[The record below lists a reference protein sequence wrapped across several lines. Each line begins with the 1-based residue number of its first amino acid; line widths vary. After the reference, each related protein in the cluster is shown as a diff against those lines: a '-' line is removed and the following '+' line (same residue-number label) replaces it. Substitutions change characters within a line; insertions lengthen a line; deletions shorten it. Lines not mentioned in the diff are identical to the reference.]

1 MTTKE
6 FLEMMLDERIK
17 LLLFRKP
24 SEDGLKIEEAGEK
37 VIMELDEGK
46 KDKLEAYMDLMT
58 ENMAQNERNAYIGG
72 LKDGIW
78 LAREIRRLGSHTN
91 IDI

>member
-37 VIMELDEGK
+37 VIMELD
-46 KDKLEAYMDLMT
+46 D
-58 ENMAQNERNAYIGG
+58 
-72 LKDGIW
+72 
-78 LAREIRRLGSHTN
+78 REHGSK
-91 IDI
+91 